1 MVSAIAVTADS
12 QLSVTGSDGDECALS
27 SLSGQLSW
35 SLDMT
40 LLFTQL
46 IYCFRW
52 VVGRRL
58 CGPLPLPGWLPVTRL
73 SLLVTSVIIRSQV
86 AGPY

>member
-12 QLSVTGSDGDECALS
+12 QLPVTGSDGDKCALS

-40 LLFTQL
+40 PSLTQL

-52 VVGRRL
+52 VVRRRL
-58 CGPLPLPGWLPVTRL
+58 CGPLPLPG
-73 SLLVTSVIIRSQV
+73 
-86 AGPY
+86 